1 MDCIEILTMAKKT
14 KKKQKWIKFRHRIVW
29 ALAFVVL
36 YPYTRIK
43 YRIKIKRY
51 REKKKRPMVVLF
63 NHQTG
68 LDQFIVGSALRGPV
82 YFVASEDLF
91 SNGKVSRLLEWAI
104 APIPIKKQA
113 TDARAVLNC
122 LRVMKEGGTLALSPE
137 GNRTFS
143 GKTEYIKPAI
153 VGLVKSLKAP
163 VALFRI
169 EGGYGVHPRWS
180 DVIRRGKSRA
190 YIYKVIEPEE
200 VKAMSD
206 DALYQTI
213 VEGLY
218 VDEGCVDYT
227 YKKKELA
234 EYIER
239 AYYVCPDCG
248 LTEFVSEGDA
258 FTCQKCGKTV
268 RYCEDKTLVGV
279 NGKWP
284 FRFTTEWYDYQS
296 DYINGLDF
304 VERADELLYTDKA
317 RISEVKLYDNKY
329 PIADDATIRLYGG
342 KITVEAGE
350 ECLEF
355 PFDTLS
361 TVSVLGKNKVNL
373 YHEGKLYQLKGNK
386 RFNGVKYVQIF
397 TRYKNIQ
404 KGNEDGKFLGL

>member
-1 MDCIEILTMAKKT
+1 MAKKT

-68 LDQFIVGSALRGPV
+68 LDQFIVGSALKGPV

-190 YIYKVIEPEE
+190 YMYKVIEPEE

-206 DALYQTI
+206 DELYQTI

-218 VDEGCVDYT
+218 VDECCVDYP
-227 YKKKELA
+227 YKKKGLA

-248 LTEFVSEGDA
+248 LTEFVSEGDT

-268 RYCEDKTLVGV
+268 RYCEDKTLASVHGE
-279 NGKWP
+279 WP

-342 KITVEAGE
+342 KITVEIGE

-361 TVSVLGKNKVNL
+361 TVSVLGKNKVNI